1 MSTTDTPPFPTRLF
15 ALVLVAVAAMGA
27 AGYAITGS
35 PRFVSQ
41 APQATPAEPSVA
53 QIEQMVEGL
62 AQRMKQ
68 EPENLEGWTMLGR
81 SYQVMG
87 RASDAVAAYREVLKR
102 QPESANAMVD
112 VAGALAIGN
121 GQHMTDEA
129 LALTERALKLEPDN
143 LKALSLAGSAAFD
156 RQDWAGAVKHWER
169 IVAVAPAGSDFLPQ
183 VQAGIDEARQRG
195 GLAAPAA
202 KAVAAATGTSVAGR
216 VTLAAALKAQAAP
229 EDTVF
234 VFARAAEGP
243 RMPLA
248 IVRKQVKDLP
258 FDFVL
263 DDSMAMNPAAKLS
276 SAAKVVVGVRI
287 SKSGNAMAQP
297 GDLQGQSDPVAPG
310 AAGVAIEIRDVVP

>member
-1 MSTTDTPPFPTRLF
+1 MTDATPFPTRLL
-15 ALVLVAVAAMGA
+15 AGVLVAVVA
-27 AGYAITGS
+27 AGVAGYLKTGS
-35 PRFVSQ
+35 PRYFSQ
-41 APQATPAEPSVA
+41 APEATQPEPSAA

-62 AQRMKQ
+62 AQRLKK

-87 RASDAVAAYREVLKR
+87 RASDAVAAFREVQKR
-102 QPESANAMVD
+102 QPDNPNALID

-121 GQHMTDEA
+121 GQRMTDEA
-129 LALTERALKLEPDN
+129 IALTERALKLDPDN

-156 RQDWAGAVKHWER
+156 RQDWAGAVKHWQR
-169 IVAVAPAGSDFLPQ
+169 IVEVAPPGSDFLPQ

-202 KAVAAATGTSVAGR
+202 KAAPAATGTAVAGR
-216 VTLAAALKAQAAP
+216 VTLAAALKAKAAP

-276 SAAKVVVGVRI
+276 SAAKVVVGLRI

-297 GDLQGQSDPVAPG
+297 GDLQGQSEPVAPG
-310 AAGVAIEIRDVVP
+310 ATGVAIEVRDVVP

>member
-1 MSTTDTPPFPTRLF
+1 MTDATPFPTRLL
-15 ALVLVAVAAMGA
+15 AGVLVAVVA
-27 AGYAITGS
+27 AGVAGYLKTGS
-35 PRFVSQ
+35 PRYFSQ
-41 APQATPAEPSVA
+41 APEATQPEPSAA

-62 AQRMKQ
+62 AQRLKK

-87 RASDAVAAYREVLKR
+87 RASDAVAAFREVQKR
-102 QPESANAMVD
+102 QPDNPNALID

-121 GQHMTDEA
+121 GQRMTDEA
-129 LALTERALKLEPDN
+129 IALTERALKLDPDN

-156 RQDWAGAVKHWER
+156 RQDWAGAVKHWQR
-169 IVAVAPAGSDFLPQ
+169 IVEVAPPGSDFLPQ

-202 KAVAAATGTSVAGR
+202 KAAPAATGTAVAGR
-216 VTLAAALKAQAAP
+216 VTLAAALKAKAAP

-297 GDLQGQSDPVAPG
+297 GDLQGQSEPVAPG
-310 AAGVAIEIRDVVP
+310 ATGVAIEIRDVVP